1 MIDRCGRNIDYMR
14 ISVTDR
20 CNLRCIYC
28 MPASGVQSFCHSDVL
43 SYEEIVRV
51 VRQAAALGIRHLRV
65 TGGEPMARKGCME
78 LIDMLRR
85 IPGIETIA
93 LTTNAMLL
101 DGRVQEIRS
110 KGLTSMNISVD
121 SLARDRGC
129 AGCRHTGENQ
139 CCSRAG
145 LERRGADA
153 GGGAGEN
160 EGYLR
165 PVY

>member
-65 TGGEPMARKGCME
+65 TGGRS
-78 LIDMLRR
+78 
-85 IPGIETIA
+85 
-93 LTTNAMLL
+93 
-101 DGRVQEIRS
+101 DGSEGV
-110 KGLTSMNISVD
+110 
-121 SLARDRGC
+121 
-129 AGCRHTGENQ
+129 H
-139 CCSRAG
+139 
-145 LERRGADA
+145 GAD
-153 GGGAGEN
+153 
-160 EGYLR
+160 
-165 PVY
+165 